1 MRPIILVFGWLS
13 IGVTHARADYL
24 YDNGPINGTIGGFS
38 VGRVFHVNS
47 AGEVVS
53 VSNSFTLEKDSI
65 LTGAQVGLW
74 TKREA
79 APVSLDW
86 SIGTT
91 PFGADMGFGAANL
104 TNRFHSLYADGFAVH
119 SSGFPLKTQRASG
132 AYWLAIQHAR
142 ATDGLKIYWD
152 ANKGP
157 SSAFI
162 SYLSPPEVLPIVSES
177 FQILGHEAIATP
189 EPGSLTLIAIGIMG
203 ITAWAWRRREKAK
216 TRQCAWI

>member
-1 MRPIILVFGWLS
+1 MRPLLLAIAWLS
-13 IGVTHARADYL
+13 FGVAHARAEYL

-47 AGEVVS
+47 AGEEVK

-65 LTGAQVGLW
+65 LTGAQLGLW
-74 TKREA
+74 THLEA

-91 PFGADMGFGAANL
+91 PFGADMGFGTVNL
-104 TNRFHSLYADGFAVH
+104 NNTFHNLYGGRSAVH
-119 SSGFPLKTQRASG
+119 SSAFPLNTQLASG
-132 AYWLAIQHAR
+132 AYWLTIEHAK
-142 ATDGLKIYWD
+142 ATDGLKVFWD

-162 SYLSPPEVLPIVSES
+162 SYVAPPEVLPIVSES

-189 EPGSLTLIAIGIMG
+189 EPGSLTLIVIGITG
-203 ITAWAWRRREKAK
+203 ISACAWRRRENAK
-216 TRQCAWI
+216 RRQDSCA